1 MLILVR
7 VVSAV
12 IVVYQVLI
20 LIRVLLSWVN
30 PNPYRPVV
38 VHPLVG
44 LLSQITDPILNP
56 LRRAIPPIGGTLDIS
71 PVVAILILEIL
82 RWILTTV
89 LGGLA

>member
-44 LLSQITDPILNP
+44 LLYQITDPILNP